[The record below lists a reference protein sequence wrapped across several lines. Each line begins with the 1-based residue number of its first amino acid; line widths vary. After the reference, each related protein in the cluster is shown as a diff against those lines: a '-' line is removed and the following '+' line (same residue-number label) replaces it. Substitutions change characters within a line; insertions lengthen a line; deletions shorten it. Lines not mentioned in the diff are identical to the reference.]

1 MKRVKA
7 DFKKLG
13 PKYGKIM
20 KDLGKAITAMSQ
32 KDIASLEKTGEFK
45 FVDLPGEPVVTLD
58 DVEVIPED
66 IPGWLVSNEGN
77 VTVALDV
84 TITPELK
91 NEGMAR
97 ELINRIQNIRKAS
110 DFEITD
116 RVSVTLTPTPSV
128 QAAVEAFGDY
138 IATQVLATEI
148 SFADDLTGDDVVE
161 LDVDGEKILVRVKR

>member
-1 MKRVKA
+1 MRV
-7 DFKKLG
+7 
-13 PKYGKIM
+13 
-20 KDLGKAITAMSQ
+20 
-32 KDIASLEKTGEFK
+32 
-45 FVDLPGEPVVTLD
+45 
-58 DVEVIPED
+58 
-66 IPGWLVSNEGN
+66 W
-77 VTVALDV
+77 
-84 TITPELK
+84 
-91 NEGMAR
+91 R